1 VNGQTYSL
9 LGLRLDKM
17 PKRLEA
23 KLKNQ
28 ARKRGLKGKAADA
41 YVFGTLM
48 KLTDWKPGSKKHEKK

>member
-1 VNGQTYSL
+1 V
-9 LGLRLDKM
+9 

-23 KLKNQ
+23 KLRNQ

-48 KLTDWKPGSKKHEKK
+48 KLTDWKPGSNKHEKK